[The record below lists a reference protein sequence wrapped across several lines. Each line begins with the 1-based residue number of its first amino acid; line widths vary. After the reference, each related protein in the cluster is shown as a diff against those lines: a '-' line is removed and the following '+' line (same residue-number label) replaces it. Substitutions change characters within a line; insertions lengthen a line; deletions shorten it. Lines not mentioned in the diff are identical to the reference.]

1 MKSDIDDLFTIDDLK
16 VFLLLFADDAAL
28 FTHSPQ
34 ALQSLLNDLHM
45 YCSTWNLTVNTN
57 KTKIMIFER
66 GRHSTFD
73 FVYNDTVLD
82 VVHNFKYLGIYFFKN
97 RSWSRTQKYI
107 ARHSQSAL
115 HNLFIVFNQLSLNI
129 DDKCNLFD
137 SLVGSVLNYSASIWG
152 NHPCKNIELI
162 HCKFMRKILGVKKS
176 TNLDGLYGELGRY
189 PMEINRKLL
198 TVKFWIKIMEKP
210 ESSMVKKIYLML
222 KRDADADNNYNN
234 LNWAYHVKQTLN
246 EIGMTNLWLSQNGS
260 NFLFKYIEQRITDI
274 FKQKWYSN
282 INNSARLESY
292 SIYKHSFERE
302 KYLECITSDKFRIAL
317 SKFRLS
323 SHHLAIE
330 LGRHLNIPRENRLC
344 PHCNQNMVENEY
356 HFLLTCTKYY
366 ELRKQYLKKYYYQW
380 PTINKFESLMS
391 SKSTKTIN
399 NVARFIFAATKQNTE
414 F

>member
-73 FVYNDTVLD
+73 FVYNNTVLD
-82 VVHNFKYLGIYFFKN
+82 VVDNFKYLGIYFFKN
-97 RSWSRTQKYI
+97 GSWSRTQKYI

-198 TVKFWIKIMEKP
+198 TMKFWIKIMEKP

-260 NFLFKYIEQRITDI
+260 NFLF
-274 FKQKWYSN
+274 
-282 INNSARLESY
+282 
-292 SIYKHSFERE
+292 
-302 KYLECITSDKFRIAL
+302 
-317 SKFRLS
+317 
-323 SHHLAIE
+323 
-330 LGRHLNIPRENRLC
+330 
-344 PHCNQNMVENEY
+344 
-356 HFLLTCTKYY
+356 
-366 ELRKQYLKKYYYQW
+366 
-380 PTINKFESLMS
+380 
-391 SKSTKTIN
+391 
-399 NVARFIFAATKQNTE
+399 
-414 F
+414 